1 MWVLRGLLIGVFG
14 GYFFSYKGGPSLL
27 LGLLGGKIGFIPM
40 LFLWFLG
47 FGIIFSILL
56 TQTKFGNW
64 VFATGGDRDT
74 ARAIGVNT
82 DRVKLTCFMI
92 ASGLAAF
99 AGAAYLGRTRW
110 FMTRIGMSNID
121 YGLELEAI
129 CVAVMGGTSFFG
141 GVGSIIAVC
150 LAALAFS
157 SFKSGLTLGGVPGY
171 WIDGFVV
178 IVLIAFCILQKIK
191 K

>member
-1 MWVLRGLLIGVFG
+1 
-14 GYFFSYKGGPSLL
+14 
-27 LGLLGGKIGFIPM
+27 
-40 LFLWFLG
+40 
-47 FGIIFSILL
+47 
-56 TQTKFGNW
+56 

-74 ARAIGVNT
+74 ARTIGVNT

-99 AGAAYLGRTRW
+99 AGVAYLGRTKL
-110 FMTRIGMSNID
+110 FITRIGMSNID

-129 CVAVMGGTSFFG
+129 CVAIMGGTSFFG

-157 SFKSGLTLGGVPGY
+157 SFKSGLTLGGY
-171 WIDGFVV
+171 LV
-178 IVLIAFCILQKIK
+178 IGLMGL
-191 K
+191 